1 MSEDQSARA
10 IQERFAAWLRD
21 GKGDPPP
28 GFPPE
33 RARIYRELVLGNMSA
48 LLSSRLPRLRAAL
61 SDKRWEALVGDYL
74 RSKRAQTPLFHRMG
88 GEFVDW
94 LMGGGLPPG
103 KRRGYLLE
111 LAHFDWL
118 SGELEV
124 QPDPEGEQLLEP
136 DAVERAVAIGWS
148 GEAAVARY
156 GHQVQLADE
165 AQRRQPAEV
174 HLLLRRTPQG
184 EVRWEVIGAG
194 AARLAE
200 MLRGAESPPSLA
212 RLLAQM
218 ADETGMA
225 AEELRP
231 GVLSALRMF
240 AERRT
245 LTQA

>member
-1 MSEDQSARA
+1 MHEDQSARA
-10 IQERFAAWLRD
+10 VQERFAAWLRD
-21 GKGDPPP
+21 GQGDPPP

-33 RARIYRELVLGNMSA
+33 RARIYRELVLGNMGA

-61 SDKRWEALVGDYL
+61 SAKRWDGLIGDYL
-74 RSKRAQTPLFHRMG
+74 RSKRAQTPLFHHMG
-88 GEFVDW
+88 GEFVAW
-94 LMGGGLPPG
+94 LMDGGLPQG
-103 KRRGYLLE
+103 KRREYLLE

-124 QPDPEGEQLLEP
+124 QPDPQDERLLAP
-136 DAVERAVAIGWS
+136 GAVERAKAIGWS
-148 GEAAVARY
+148 AEAAVARY

-165 AQRRQPAEV
+165 AQRRQPAQV
-174 HLLLRRTPQG
+174 CLLLRRTPQG

-200 MLRGAESPPSLA
+200 LLRGAASPLSLPQ
-212 RLLAQM
+212 LLAQL

-240 AERRT
+240 AERHA
-245 LTQA
+245 LTRQ